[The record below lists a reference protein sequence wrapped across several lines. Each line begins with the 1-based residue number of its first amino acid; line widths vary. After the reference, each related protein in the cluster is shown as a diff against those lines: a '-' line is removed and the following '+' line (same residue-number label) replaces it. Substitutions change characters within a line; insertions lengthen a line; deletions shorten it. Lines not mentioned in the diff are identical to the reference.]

1 MPASPPKLAVE
12 KDFQRRSRFAQT
24 LNVPSTVRLG
34 LSLAAALLEGRF
46 ERTRD
51 IRMKSSKKTAA
62 VLAYEKVVYLLWL
75 SCEYQRRRKA
85 QVDITSSEKAG
96 T

>member
-46 ERTRD
+46 ERPRD
-51 IRMKSSKKTAA
+51 IRMKSKQ
-62 VLAYEKVVYLLWL
+62 ED
-75 SCEYQRRRKA
+75 SCC
-85 QVDITSSEKAG
+85 ISL
-96 T
+96 

>member
-51 IRMKSSKKTAA
+51 IRMKSKQ
-62 VLAYEKVVYLLWL
+62 ED
-75 SCEYQRRRKA
+75 SCC
-85 QVDITSSEKAG
+85 ISL
-96 T
+96 